1 MAPVGPGED
10 RSTFVAEEEEDRSWR
25 LGDRSYIQSVFRHY
39 SSVDFPLRLHP
50 PTALVCV

>member
-25 LGDRSYIQSVFRHY
+25 LGDRSFAAGTEAEGRPGSI
-39 SSVDFPLRLHP
+39 LGL
-50 PTALVCV
+50 T